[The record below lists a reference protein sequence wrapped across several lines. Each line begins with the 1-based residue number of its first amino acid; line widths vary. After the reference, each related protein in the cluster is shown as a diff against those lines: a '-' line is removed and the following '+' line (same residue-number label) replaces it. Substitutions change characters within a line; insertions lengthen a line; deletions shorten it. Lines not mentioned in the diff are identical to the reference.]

1 MPFDKNNYCFV
12 LFCFALQC
20 DVHRRSIRFGEYN
33 IETEEDCMPSRIP
46 SGQIL
51 KCADPVVEVGVEKII
66 VHPDY
71 NDKSRGKMHDIALI
85 RLNTN
90 VTYSKYIKP
99 ICLPV
104 AGLSSGLITGN
115 KLSVAGWGTTNG
127 MHFSHTTYFSQCF
140 AGVCV
145 ATNNKILHSSSFFV
159 FNAVTA
165 FISSRLNVE
174 VANAALEA
182 NGQKINNK

>member
-1 MPFDKNNYCFV
+1 MPFDRMYLLFYCFV
-12 LFCFALQC
+12 FVSISFRC
-20 DVHRRSIRFGEYN
+20 RRSVRLGEYN

-51 KCADPVVEVGVEKII
+51 KCADPVVEMGVEKII

-71 NDKSRGKMHDIALI
+71 NDKSRDKMHDIALL

-104 AGLSSGLITGN
+104 AGLNSGLITGN
-115 KLSVAGWGTTNG
+115 KLTVAGWGATNG
-127 MHFSHTTYFSQCF
+127 MHFSQTTFNF
-140 AGVCV
+140 ALLSPRPC
-145 ATNNKILHSSSFFV
+145 AITTKNSHSLSSLY
-159 FNAVTA
+159 T
-165 FISSRLNVE
+165 
-174 VANAALEA
+174 
-182 NGQKINNK
+182 

>member
-1 MPFDKNNYCFV
+1 
-12 LFCFALQC
+12 
-20 DVHRRSIRFGEYN
+20 
-33 IETEEDCMPSRIP
+33 MPSRIP

-71 NDKSRGKMHDIALI
+71 NDKSRDKMHDIALL

-115 KLSVAGWGTTNG
+115 KLSVAGWGSTNG
-127 MHFSHTTYFSQCF
+127 MHFSHTHQMYLIFF
-140 AGVCV
+140 AMVGRVSALDDTKQLPLSLHGSVC
-145 ATNNKILHSSSFFV
+145 NS
-159 FNAVTA
+159 VT
-165 FISSRLNVE
+165 SKRL
-174 VANAALEA
+174 
-182 NGQKINNK
+182 K

>member
-1 MPFDKNNYCFV
+1 
-12 LFCFALQC
+12 
-20 DVHRRSIRFGEYN
+20 
-33 IETEEDCMPSRIP
+33 MPSRIP

-71 NDKSRGKMHDIALI
+71 NDKSRDKMHDIALL

-115 KLSVAGWGTTNG
+115 KLSVAGWGSTNG
-127 MHFSHTTYFSQCF
+127 MHFSHTHQMYLYFLQWLAASARTTTPNNYHCLSM
-140 AGVCV
+140 VLCV
-145 ATNNKILHSSSFFV
+145 IL
-159 FNAVTA
+159 
-165 FISSRLNVE
+165 
-174 VANAALEA
+174 
-182 NGQKINNK
+182 